1 MLVIIDSQLSQF
13 VLNSIQMVGAKLKVT
28 CKEGDIIILYMP
40 SVRPEEEL
48 TK

>member
-28 CKEGDIIILYMP
+28 CKEGDIIIFTCRV
-40 SVRPEEEL
+40 SVPRRN
-48 TK
+48 